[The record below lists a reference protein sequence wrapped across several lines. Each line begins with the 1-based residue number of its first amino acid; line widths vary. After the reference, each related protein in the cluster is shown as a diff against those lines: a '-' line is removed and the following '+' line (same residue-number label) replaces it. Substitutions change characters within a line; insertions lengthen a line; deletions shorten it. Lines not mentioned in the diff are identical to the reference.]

1 MHNPLFRIEVLH
13 NVVLVISYSMQERGN
28 LFHGH
33 YSRAEPFKKY
43 HRSFKTISSCHTSI
57 TRRGAAFYQKMHFF
71 CQKSFE
77 GNLGT
82 LCLKISQE
90 VSSSEAS
97 YVLKKYFFFV
107 PKSALEMEYMNN
119 FGHFWRENS
128 NETILANFQPQ
139 CVKKKT
145 RFTQN

>member
-1 MHNPLFRIEVLH
+1 MHNPLLRIEVLH
-13 NVVLVISYSMQERGN
+13 NVVVLVISYSMQERGN

-77 GNLGT
+77 GNLVT
-82 LCLKISQE
+82 QCMKISQK
-90 VSSSEAS
+90 SLMIFKLQFILRQNSFDFD
-97 YVLKKYFFFV
+97 LFV
-107 PKSALEMEYMNN
+107 PKNSNISMQNENN
-119 FGHFWRENS
+119 F
-128 NETILANFQPQ
+128 
-139 CVKKKT
+139 
-145 RFTQN
+145 

>member
-97 YVLKKYFFFV
+97 YVLK
-107 PKSALEMEYMNN
+107 NN
-119 FGHFWRENS
+119 ILWQNQYWNIG
-128 NETILANFQPQ
+128 TILAIFG
-139 CVKKKT
+139 VKIQIFEK
-145 RFTQN
+145 